1 MNQTYW
7 EPSVRQFFDE
17 WKNMKTPLQHPEHF
31 KSPQQEKKL
40 LTIDDLQPI
49 IKKSQQSPKKKKR
62 GRPKKKSVV

>member
-17 WKNMKTPLQHPEHF
+17 WKQMKTPLQHPEHF

-40 LTIDDLQPI
+40 LTIDDLIHKTNQQPL
-49 IKKSQQSPKKKKR
+49 KKKKR